1 MRILGDV
8 DRAANTPGG
17 VGAIL
22 RREGLYS
29 SALCDWRRQRAAGA
43 FEALSPVKRG
53 PRVAEANPLSGELAQ
68 ALRDNQ
74 RLSRRLER
82 AEAIIEIQKK
92 WLCCWAFLPSPTGR
106 PDGSR
111 DGPGPRRRPESGQLC
126 GAGAVTGQ
134 PASPPELARTS
145 AGGAASA
152 TLPASR
158 PGGSSNAGA
167 FSI

>member
-1 MRILGDV
+1 MVMPFIDDGKTLAADGAATEAGRRPTIVAAPSAASPEFRDRPRRRSFTAGEKLRILGDV

-92 WLCCWAFLPSPTGR
+92 LALLLGLPPLN
-106 PDGSR
+106 DGT
-111 DGPGPRRRPESGQLC
+111 P
-126 GAGAVTGQ
+126 
-134 PASPPELARTS
+134 
-145 AGGAASA
+145 
-152 TLPASR
+152 
-158 PGGSSNAGA
+158 
-167 FSI
+167 

>member
-1 MRILGDV
+1 MVMPFINDGKTLAADGAATEEGRRPTIVAAPSAASPEFRDRRRRRSFTAGEKLRILGDV

-53 PRVAEANPLSGELAQ
+53 PRVAEANPLSGERAQ

-92 WLCCWAFLPSPTGR
+92 VALLLGLPPLN
-106 PDGSR
+106 DGT
-111 DGPGPRRRPESGQLC
+111 P
-126 GAGAVTGQ
+126 
-134 PASPPELARTS
+134 
-145 AGGAASA
+145 
-152 TLPASR
+152 
-158 PGGSSNAGA
+158 
-167 FSI
+167 